1 MRVKLVP
8 GQLGPV
14 TIPDQGVAAVKRF
27 AVLALIALT
36 ATGCGR
42 KQAEPVQPE
51 TPETLITQG
60 PMATAAD
67 SPTLAAVRRRG
78 VVRCGVNPGLAGF
91 GARDGRGVWRG
102 FDVDLCRALA
112 AAVLGDSRKVQFVP
126 VAAEDRFKALKAG
139 RIDVLNRNTSWT
151 LSRDAAEGV
160 DFVRISYFDGQ
171 GFLARKSL
179 NLQSAAELSGARI
192 CVQAGTTSELN
203 LADYFKIRGIHMT
216 PVPASSAVDARNRYQ
231 REECDALTAD
241 ISSLASTRAVLDNP
255 GAHVLLPDVISKEPM
270 GPVVRQGDDGWTDIV
285 RWTLNAMILAEEL
298 GLDSKTVKAAR
309 ESSTNPE
316 IRRLLGVDDKLGA
329 GLGLKGDWAY
339 QIISQV
345 GSYGEVFDRNLG
357 AASGLDLARGQNALW
372 TAEKPGLMYS
382 PPAR

>member
-1 MRVKLVP
+1 M
-8 GQLGPV
+8 
-14 TIPDQGVAAVKRF
+14 KRF
-27 AVLALIALT
+27 AMLALIALM

-42 KQAEPVQPE
+42 KPPEPVKPSE
-51 TPETLITQG
+51 PDILVTADPK
-60 PMATAAD
+60 ATAAT

-78 VVRCGVNPGLAGF
+78 LVRCGVNPGLTGF
-91 GARDGRGVWRG
+91 GARDARGVWRG

-112 AAVLGDSRKVQFVP
+112 AAVLGDADKVAFVQ

-151 LSRDAAEGV
+151 LSRDAADGV
-160 DFVRISYFDGQ
+160 DFARISYYDGQ

-203 LADYFKIRGIHMT
+203 LADFFRSRGINMI
-216 PVPASSAVDARNRYQ
+216 PVPARSADDARNRYQ

-241 ISSLASTRAVLDNP
+241 ISSLASSRAVMDNP

-270 GPVVRQGDDGWTDIV
+270 GPVVRQGDPGWADIV
-285 RWTLNAMILAEEL
+285 RWSLNAMILAEEL

-309 ESSTNPE
+309 TESVVPE
-316 IRRLLGVDDKLGA
+316 VRRLLGVDGKLGA
-329 GLGLKGDWAY
+329 ALGLSSDWAFR
-339 QIISQV
+339 IISQV

-357 AASGLDLARGQNALW
+357 EASGLKLERGQNALW
-372 TAEKPGLMYS
+372 TAARPGLLYS